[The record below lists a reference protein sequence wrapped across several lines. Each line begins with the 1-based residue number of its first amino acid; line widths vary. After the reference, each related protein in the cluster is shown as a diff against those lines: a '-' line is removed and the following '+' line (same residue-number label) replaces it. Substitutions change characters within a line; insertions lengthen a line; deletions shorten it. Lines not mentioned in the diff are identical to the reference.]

1 MVDVKMNYGS
11 MEKMKTAFKQ
21 AGSQLDQTMGEM
33 KKLAKMM
40 QDGALQGDGGSAF
53 ADAVNRKLMKRMK
66 ALHEKMIQMQGDI
79 QAAVDAK
86 KEGVTTAKG
95 RFSN

>member
-53 ADAVNRKLMKRMK
+53 VDAISRRLMKRMK
-66 ALHEKMIQMQGDI
+66 ALHEKMVQMQGDI
-79 QAAVDAK
+79 QDAVDTK
-86 KEGVTTAKG
+86 KGSVTTAKG